1 MSIVVLG
8 SANLDLVYR
17 VQNIPGPGE
26 TVLAASRA
34 SHPGGKGNNQAT
46 AAVRAGAAASFI
58 VSVGQDEA
66 GAMLLDGLESD
77 GVRVSARRVTE
88 PTGTALITVADSGE
102 NSIVVDSGANS
113 LLAELTE
120 TELGIIEEAG
130 ILLMQLEVPVETV
143 GRAAAVA
150 HAAGALVVLNAAPIR
165 ELEAE
170 LLAAVDLLI
179 VNEHEAFRLLAD
191 TGLQATEATVAAELL
206 LELVPA
212 VIITLGAA
220 GALVAER
227 GKSVRTVPA
236 FEVTAV
242 DTTGAGDTF
251 CGALVAALEAQREAG
266 ANDLELESAARFAS
280 AAAAISVQRA
290 GAVPSIPGRQ
300 EIEDFLGHRQS

>member
-212 VIITLGAA
+212 VIITLGR
-220 GALVAER
+220 R
-227 GKSVRTVPA
+227 GRWWPNEA
-236 FEVTAV
+236 NL
-242 DTTGAGDTF
+242 
-251 CGALVAALEAQREAG
+251 CG
-266 ANDLELESAARFAS
+266 
-280 AAAAISVQRA
+280 
-290 GAVPSIPGRQ
+290 P
-300 EIEDFLGHRQS
+300 FLPLR